1 MLWLASVFLL
11 MSEPDPDLPQS
22 FSLSVDGCQF
32 SYQCLFIL
40 VEAVKLCEMS
50 LIQVSEPEKL
60 TFDRYQRY

>member
-11 MSEPDPDLPQS
+11 MSEPDLDLPQS

-40 VEAVKLCEMS
+40 EEAVKLCEMS
-50 LIQVSEPEKL
+50 LI
-60 TFDRYQRY
+60 

>member
-22 FSLSVDGCQF
+22 FSLSVDGCQS

-40 VEAVKLCEMS
+40 EAVKLCEMS
-50 LIQVSEPEKL
+50 LIQVSELEKL
-60 TFDRYQRY
+60 TFDQYQRY